1 MEILIIHQ
9 AEEELWNAVTYYEEQ
24 QPGLGLEFE
33 TEVRS
38 AFKKIIQNPTLW
50 PIKSG
55 NYRKYILSRF
65 PYTIWYEV
73 MPEIIR
79 ITAIAHQK
87 RKPGFWKGR
96 KT

>member
-1 MEILIIHQ
+1 MDLLIIHQ

-24 QPGLGLEFE
+24 QSDLGLEFE
-33 TEVRS
+33 AEVRS
-38 AFKKIIQNPTLW
+38 AFKAILLNPELW
-50 PIKSG
+50 PLQSG
-55 NYRKYILSRF
+55 NFRKHILPRF

-73 MPEIIR
+73 TSEVIR
-79 ITAIAHQK
+79 IIAIAHQK